1 MAEEGSWLLT
11 NPEAGAPSARER
23 LCEWAWAVKHWWSE
37 ITDPVILS
45 SPWLCPTTG
54 RTLRVLWVLAQLF
67 GWSYLIF
74 RQKGWKEELL
84 EGSLR
89 LDFAI
94 LILLLLGTL
103 FTTLAQKRES
113 VLGSVCLCLGV
124 MESFQMLAITVSPG
138 DENHHLV
145 IAFVV
150 LCHSNVHPVAL
161 LIVVIYCITF
171 AWRWTDMIEEISR
184 RFSDESLKKI
194 LHYMDDKERGFWLH
208 NILFEFIMFGGFLWD
223 FTCRVKCV
231 ASGCFTNGDN
241 EDPSSSPVLGR
252 HGRLFCWAAAINSW
266 VWWLW
271 LVWAKRKMLE
281 EVKPHWMKYFKEHLP
296 SGSFYFIPTVPVLL
310 LVYCGAS
317 AWEKDVTLAVSCC
330 IPPIFMSLEMTLE
343 LSDPNHIDFIDDRA
357 LCLVEVLLATQITLQ
372 AGCYP
377 LVCISAMGLTSILI
391 CFTWPSWLFQKMW
404 MDYQDPSTL
413 VPVVLGLAWILV
425 FCHTIT
431 FHARWRAIR
440 AGMERSASNAQS
452 ALRALGMEVE
462 LAPLPRRPCLCIAA
476 HGEWDSPG
484 GPLSAMGQRQVAE
497 LAEALEREDLSFD
510 RIVSSPSTACWE
522 TAQVL
527 AEHFGSQGSNGA
539 ASMSVVADEELEL
552 LPGELDDAGG
562 VSAEAR
568 RRFAAAFLHQ
578 LEQLNSLEG
587 GVQGC
592 LLVTHCHY
600 LQASACALPA
610 LRHRPIHTT
619 RGAACLVALRMPS
632 GGAWEAWLRGVG
644 SAQLGSSHELASAL
658 AALPPPGDVP
668 RDLGAARLL
677 QRFEPQ
683 QLGRQRGL
691 HRHGGSSRE
700 RRLREIPD
708 DLKPLTLLPS
718 MRTLSP
724 SPGDDQGL
732 CASHRLRVRSTGG

>member
-194 LHYMDDKERGFWLH
+194 LHYMDDKERGFLLH

-223 FTCRVKCV
+223 FTRRVKCV

-252 HGRLFCWAAAINSW
+252 QGRLFCWAAAINSW

-271 LVWAKRKMLE
+271 LIWSKRKMLE
-281 EVKPHWMKYFKEHLP
+281 EIPRHWMKFLFKEHLP

-317 AWEKDVTLAVSCC
+317 AWEKDITLAVCC
-330 IPPIFMSLEMTLE
+330 YIPPIFMSLETALE
-343 LSDPNHIDFIDDRA
+343 LSNPIHIDFIDDRT

-377 LVCISAMGLTSILI
+377 LVCISAMGLITLLI
-391 CFTWPSWLFQKMW
+391 CSMWPSWLFRKMW

-452 ALRALGMEVE
+452 ALRVLGMEVE
-462 LAPLPRRPCLCIAA
+462 LAPRPRRRCLCVAV

-484 GPLSAMGQRQVAE
+484 GPLSAMGQRQAAE

-539 ASMSVVADEELEL
+539 ASMSVAADEELEL

-568 RRFAAAFLHQ
+568 RRFAAAFRHQ
-578 LEQLNSLEG
+578 LEQLESLEG

-658 AALPPPGDVP
+658 AALPPLETC
-668 RDLGAARLL
+668 RATSALR
-677 QRFEPQ
+677 
-683 QLGRQRGL
+683 
-691 HRHGGSSRE
+691 GSS
-700 RRLREIPD
+700 
-708 DLKPLTLLPS
+708 S
-718 MRTLSP
+718 ASSLS
-724 SPGDDQGL
+724 SSGDSV
-732 CASHRLRVRSTGG
+732 ASTAMVAAAENEGFEKYPMT

>member
-54 RTLRVLWVLAQLF
+54 RTLRVLWVLAQFL

-74 RQKGWKEELL
+74 RHQGWKEAL
-84 EGSLR
+84 EGPLR
-89 LDFAI
+89 VDFAI
-94 LILLLLGTL
+94 LILLLLGTV
-103 FTTLAQKRES
+103 FTTLAKREG
-113 VLGSVCLCLGV
+113 VLGSICLCLGV
-124 MESFQMLAITVSPG
+124 MQSFEILAHVAPG
-138 DENHHLV
+138 EENHHLV

-161 LIVVIYCITF
+161 LIVLMYCITF
-171 AWRWTDMIEEISR
+171 AWRWRDIIEEISIE
-184 RFSDESLKKI
+184 FSDKSLRKI

>member
-194 LHYMDDKERGFWLH
+194 LHYMDDKERGFLLH

-223 FTCRVKCV
+223 FTRRVKCV

-252 HGRLFCWAAAINSW
+252 QGRLFCWAAAINSW

-271 LVWAKRKMLE
+271 LIWSKRKMLE
-281 EVKPHWMKYFKEHLP
+281 EIPRHWMKFLFKEHLP

-317 AWEKDVTLAVSCC
+317 AWEKDITLAVCC
-330 IPPIFMSLEMTLE
+330 YIPPIFMSLETALE
-343 LSDPNHIDFIDDRA
+343 LSNPIHIDFIDDRT

-377 LVCISAMGLTSILI
+377 LVCISAMGLITLLI
-391 CFTWPSWLFQKMW
+391 CSMWPSWLFRKMW

-452 ALRALGMEVE
+452 ALRVLGMEVE
-462 LAPLPRRPCLCIAA
+462 LAPRPRRRCLCVAV

-484 GPLSAMGQRQVAE
+484 GPLSAMGQRQAAE

-658 AALPPPGDVP
+658 AALPPLETC
-668 RDLGAARLL
+668 RATSALR
-677 QRFEPQ
+677 
-683 QLGRQRGL
+683 
-691 HRHGGSSRE
+691 GSS
-700 RRLREIPD
+700 
-708 DLKPLTLLPS
+708 S
-718 MRTLSP
+718 ASSLS
-724 SPGDDQGL
+724 SSGDSV
-732 CASHRLRVRSTGG
+732 ASTAMVAAAENEGFEKYPMT

>member
-194 LHYMDDKERGFWLH
+194 LHYMDDKERGFLLH

-223 FTCRVKCV
+223 FTRRVKCV

-377 LVCISAMGLTSILI
+377 LVCISAMGLTS
-391 CFTWPSWLFQKMW
+391 
-404 MDYQDPSTL
+404 
-413 VPVVLGLAWILV
+413 
-425 FCHTIT
+425 HTIT

-452 ALRALGMEVE
+452 ALRVLGMEVE

-658 AALPPPGDVP
+658 AALPPLETC
-668 RDLGAARLL
+668 RATSALR
-677 QRFEPQ
+677 
-683 QLGRQRGL
+683 
-691 HRHGGSSRE
+691 GSS
-700 RRLREIPD
+700 
-708 DLKPLTLLPS
+708 S
-718 MRTLSP
+718 ASSLS
-724 SPGDDQGL
+724 SSGDSV
-732 CASHRLRVRSTGG
+732 ASTAMVAAAENEGFEKYPMT

>member
-1 MAEEGSWLLT
+1 
-11 NPEAGAPSARER
+11 
-23 LCEWAWAVKHWWSE
+23 
-37 ITDPVILS
+37 
-45 SPWLCPTTG
+45 
-54 RTLRVLWVLAQLF
+54 
-67 GWSYLIF
+67 
-74 RQKGWKEELL
+74 
-84 EGSLR
+84 
-89 LDFAI
+89 
-94 LILLLLGTL
+94 
-103 FTTLAQKRES
+103 
-113 VLGSVCLCLGV
+113 
-124 MESFQMLAITVSPG
+124 
-138 DENHHLV
+138 
-145 IAFVV
+145 
-150 LCHSNVHPVAL
+150 
-161 LIVVIYCITF
+161 
-171 AWRWTDMIEEISR
+171 
-184 RFSDESLKKI
+184 
-194 LHYMDDKERGFWLH
+194 
-208 NILFEFIMFGGFLWD
+208 
-223 FTCRVKCV
+223 
-231 ASGCFTNGDN
+231 
-241 EDPSSSPVLGR
+241 
-252 HGRLFCWAAAINSW
+252 
-266 VWWLW
+266 
-271 LVWAKRKMLE
+271 MLE
-281 EVKPHWMKYFKEHLP
+281 EIPRHWMKFLFKEHLP

-317 AWEKDVTLAVSCC
+317 AWEKDITLAVCC
-330 IPPIFMSLEMTLE
+330 YIPPIFMSLETALE
-343 LSDPNHIDFIDDRA
+343 LSNPIHIDFIDDRT

-377 LVCISAMGLTSILI
+377 LVCISAMGLITLLI
-391 CFTWPSWLFQKMW
+391 CSMWPSWLFRKMW

-452 ALRALGMEVE
+452 ALRVLGMEVE
-462 LAPLPRRPCLCIAA
+462 LAPRPRRRCLCVAV

-484 GPLSAMGQRQVAE
+484 GPLSAMGQRQAAE

-658 AALPPPGDVP
+658 AALPPLETC
-668 RDLGAARLL
+668 RATSALR
-677 QRFEPQ
+677 
-683 QLGRQRGL
+683 
-691 HRHGGSSRE
+691 GSS
-700 RRLREIPD
+700 
-708 DLKPLTLLPS
+708 S
-718 MRTLSP
+718 ASSLS
-724 SPGDDQGL
+724 SSGDSV
-732 CASHRLRVRSTGG
+732 ASTAMVAAAENEGFEKYPMT

>member
-194 LHYMDDKERGFWLH
+194 LHYMDDKERGFLLH

-223 FTCRVKCV
+223 FTRRVKCV

-252 HGRLFCWAAAINSW
+252 QGRLFCWAAAINSW

-271 LVWAKRKMLE
+271 LIWSKRKMLE
-281 EVKPHWMKYFKEHLP
+281 EIPRHWMKFLFKEHLP

-317 AWEKDVTLAVSCC
+317 AWEKDITLAVCC
-330 IPPIFMSLEMTLE
+330 YIPPIFMSLETALE
-343 LSDPNHIDFIDDRA
+343 LSNPIHIDFIDDRT

-377 LVCISAMGLTSILI
+377 LVCISAMGLITLLI
-391 CFTWPSWLFQKMW
+391 CSMWPSWLFRKMW

-452 ALRALGMEVE
+452 ALRVLGMEVE
-462 LAPLPRRPCLCIAA
+462 LAPRPRRRCLCVAV

-484 GPLSAMGQRQVAE
+484 GPLSAMGQRQAAE

-539 ASMSVVADEELEL
+539 ASMSVAADEELEL

-568 RRFAAAFLHQ
+568 RRFAAAFRHQ
-578 LEQLNSLEG
+578 LEQLESLEG

-658 AALPPPGDVP
+658 AALPPLETCRATSALRSSSSVSS
-668 RDLGAARLL
+668 LSSS
-677 QRFEPQ
+677 
-683 QLGRQRGL
+683 
-691 HRHGGSSRE
+691 GGSV
-700 RRLREIPD
+700 
-708 DLKPLTLLPS
+708 
-718 MRTLSP
+718 
-724 SPGDDQGL
+724 
-732 CASHRLRVRSTGG
+732 ASTAMVAAAENEGFEKYPAMT